1 MGEKNGS
8 LFAMLVAVVFG
19 VALLTVINVFAPN
32 MMVTL
37 TDTVSDRLTDG
48 LDTVGFA
55 ALNLLNLK

>member
-32 MMVTL
+32 MMGTL

>member
-32 MMVTL
+32 MMGTL

-48 LDTVGFA
+48 LDTVGVA